1 MGVKVVKRA
10 YKNQFYQPS
19 DTTDWLLGNVG
30 DWQRLEVD
38 VEVTIDF
45 YASQQESVSVDAVND
60 SFKLNNG
67 KGWQDYGFDIGDSV
81 IFSYVLMTDD
91 DNDGV
96 FVEVPT
102 VLNFNIINIYAD
114 TMEVDI
120 DLDFGIYDIF
130 PTDRGN
136 VKIKDVKFE
145 TLKDP
150 EGLKFR
156 YSHLTNESYQSDNL
170 SSFIDGST
178 TEFSFAGLQNLPSNV
193 NQLMNPDGIQS
204 GMAIDQV
211 FIKKLSGSGNTNEEV
226 LGLSQTSSFRLETR
240 LVQFFSTPQI
250 WYNKHARSIPMNRQM
265 NNAQY
270 QNPVQDTVPVQI
282 NWSTGN
288 AGNYINGQANTMFLF
303 NAATG
308 GTKFFDASVSFRVT
322 NTNENSNSDKVSLV
336 LLRYSTGSSLN
347 FVQRIEVASWNNAND
362 LVGQTLTFS
371 GIMAA
376 TINSG
381 DSLCFAV
388 EYYHLPQS
396 TTRWVDIQMVS
407 TNVQALSSGS
417 SGGGVNKYRI
427 TTDFMLAS
435 IFEQPSNL
443 EDLVAPSTL
452 FNAGSLTD
460 NFEVIVYPEW
470 NNPNTVIKNNLDHTE
485 RLGNTGWFNENFNGL
500 DNNFNVESVLYYDDD
515 GNPLTELDYAS
526 PVNVKVIVSG
536 IDNLTTLSEFGIG
549 FAWIPQNEE
558 DYHNKMTPFHKNLF
572 INTGRIYTDGLNDS
586 FNLNENVGTTIFDGS
601 TYNDAKMDLQASN
614 NILVVQGGSD
624 VVEIKARFI
633 PNAQFFQMF
642 ENKSENDRKYLMWLS
657 VSDQQQQINF
667 SDRVS
672 LLIDYKDMIKTIPP
686 AGPLPGMTN
695 RFIEHPQDENSVGV
709 EKYFGFIED
718 DVLARMNFKI
728 DTTDNKFIRSFTFGY
743 EVVNT
748 ETGAVYI
755 LENYP
760 INVSNIPI
768 GSDGIQNINVD
779 DIRGFKLENG
789 NNKNFVKV
797 LRDLPND
804 NGNEKA
810 FLCYFATKLR
820 WEDWLNRDG
829 VPLEFYDNTK
839 QNDGYHNDWV
849 DYLRAGNV
857 GEHKFNF
864 FVFTDVDDNG
874 EFKRHKN
881 TFELTFNDYD
891 ENLNIQTDHRY
902 FRDSDNTDLTI
913 GIDPESGKPLGV
925 LLDNEPTR
933 IEITYT
939 HLTED
944 FDITKMYAVTTMEV
958 DKGAGR
964 MEHRQLSSVWGSE
977 NDNFLIPLT
986 GETRLKFEQ
995 LASNVVKATC
1005 LVDPN
1010 KLTDALRYKVS
1021 GRIGCFPEGIGNPK
1035 NNGKYEARYEAK
1047 YE

>member
-1 MGVKVVKRA
+1 
-10 YKNQFYQPS
+10 
-19 DTTDWLLGNVG
+19 
-30 DWQRLEVD
+30 
-38 VEVTIDF
+38 
-45 YASQQESVSVDAVND
+45 
-60 SFKLNNG
+60 
-67 KGWQDYGFDIGDSV
+67 
-81 IFSYVLMTDD
+81 
-91 DNDGV
+91 
-96 FVEVPT
+96 
-102 VLNFNIINIYAD
+102 
-114 TMEVDI
+114 
-120 DLDFGIYDIF
+120 
-130 PTDRGN
+130 
-136 VKIKDVKFE
+136 
-145 TLKDP
+145 
-150 EGLKFR
+150 
-156 YSHLTNESYQSDNL
+156 
-170 SSFIDGST
+170 
-178 TEFSFAGLQNLPSNV
+178 
-193 NQLMNPDGIQS
+193 
-204 GMAIDQV
+204 
-211 FIKKLSGSGNTNEEV
+211 
-226 LGLSQTSSFRLETR
+226 
-240 LVQFFSTPQI
+240 
-250 WYNKHARSIPMNRQM
+250 
-265 NNAQY
+265 
-270 QNPVQDTVPVQI
+270 
-282 NWSTGN
+282 
-288 AGNYINGQANTMFLF
+288 MFLF

-728 DTTDNKFIRSFTFGY
+728 DTTD
-743 EVVNT
+743 
-748 ETGAVYI
+748 I
-755 LENYP
+755 L
-760 INVSNIPI
+760 
-768 GSDGIQNINVD
+768 Q
-779 DIRGFKLENG
+779 
-789 NNKNFVKV
+789 
-797 LRDLPND
+797 
-804 NGNEKA
+804 
-810 FLCYFATKLR
+810 
-820 WEDWLNRDG
+820 
-829 VPLEFYDNTK
+829 
-839 QNDGYHNDWV
+839 
-849 DYLRAGNV
+849 
-857 GEHKFNF
+857 
-864 FVFTDVDDNG
+864 
-874 EFKRHKN
+874 
-881 TFELTFNDYD
+881 
-891 ENLNIQTDHRY
+891 
-902 FRDSDNTDLTI
+902 
-913 GIDPESGKPLGV
+913 
-925 LLDNEPTR
+925 
-933 IEITYT
+933 
-939 HLTED
+939 
-944 FDITKMYAVTTMEV
+944 
-958 DKGAGR
+958 
-964 MEHRQLSSVWGSE
+964 
-977 NDNFLIPLT
+977 
-986 GETRLKFEQ
+986 
-995 LASNVVKATC
+995 
-1005 LVDPN
+1005 
-1010 KLTDALRYKVS
+1010 
-1021 GRIGCFPEGIGNPK
+1021 
-1035 NNGKYEARYEAK
+1035 
-1047 YE
+1047 